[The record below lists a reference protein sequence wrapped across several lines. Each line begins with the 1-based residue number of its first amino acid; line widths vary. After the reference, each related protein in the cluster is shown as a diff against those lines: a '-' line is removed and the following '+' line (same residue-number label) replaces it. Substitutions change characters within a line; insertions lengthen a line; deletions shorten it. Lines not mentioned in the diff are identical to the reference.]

1 MHLPKM
7 DSNYIAK
14 PKMNFHFFMEC
25 SIQQFINFVTNTLH
39 NIFIRCQIFRII
51 IIANILVSL
60 YCYIHFEMQYSKLW
74 MIANEIEKQAIY
86 KTNLDAINR
95 IKSKPYIFMQ
105 TSKIK
110 YPILSDSAFGVQTN
124 AAAIKRSIK
133 YCQWIEKGFDTMDG
147 QTRTRRYFKTW
158 LKHQINSSNFMDL
171 RYHNPESHF
180 TLSEATIYSND
191 ILINNITLDKSLFI
205 GNNDNFIHFHPNND
219 VQFILPSF
227 DSRFQYVGNGN
238 FYLPYNLK
246 KLNNDINNC
255 TPGDIMVSIDQYSPS
270 TLSVI
275 GHFDDSTNAIST
287 EIIDG
292 FEFGVAHSKQLSP
305 RNLILQRYK
314 DLWKYF
320 NLSKIVMFF
329 VSFVFLFS
337 YAPTYRH
344 RIMDFT
350 LLAVLNLTIK
360 SYIWKKQL
368 LNPHFWTGSLISM
381 CFVTAMFR
389 NSLLAY

>member
-1 MHLPKM
+1 
-7 DSNYIAK
+7 
-14 PKMNFHFFMEC
+14 
-25 SIQQFINFVTNTLH
+25 
-39 NIFIRCQIFRII
+39 
-51 IIANILVSL
+51 
-60 YCYIHFEMQYSKLW
+60 MQYSKLW
-74 MIANEIEKQAIY
+74 IIANEIEKQTIY
-86 KTNLDAINR
+86 KTNLDANNR
-95 IKSKPYIFMQ
+95 IKSKPYIFIQ

-110 YPILSDSAFGVQTN
+110 YPILSDSAFGIQTS

-133 YCQWIEKGFDTMDG
+133 YCQWIEEGFDSIDG

-158 LKHQINSSNFMDL
+158 LNHRINSSHFMDL

-205 GNNDNFIHFHPNND
+205 GNNDNFIHFDPNND

-227 DSRFQYVGNGN
+227 DSRFQYVGNGD
-238 FYLPYNLK
+238 FYLPFNLK

-255 TPGDIMVSIDQYSPS
+255 TPGDIIVSIDQYSPS

-275 GHFDDSTNAIST
+275 GHYNDSTNVIST

-292 FEFGVAHSKQLSP
+292 FEFGVAHSKLLSP
-305 RNLILQRYK
+305 RDLILQRYK
-314 DLWKYF
+314 DLYKYF
-320 NLSKIVMFF
+320 NLSKIVMLF
-329 VSFVFLFS
+329 VSFVLINS

-344 RIMDFT
+344 RIMYFT

-360 SYIWKKQL
+360 SYIWKKEF
-368 LNPHFWTGSLISM
+368 LNPHFWTCSLIIM

-389 NSLLAY
+389 NSLFVY